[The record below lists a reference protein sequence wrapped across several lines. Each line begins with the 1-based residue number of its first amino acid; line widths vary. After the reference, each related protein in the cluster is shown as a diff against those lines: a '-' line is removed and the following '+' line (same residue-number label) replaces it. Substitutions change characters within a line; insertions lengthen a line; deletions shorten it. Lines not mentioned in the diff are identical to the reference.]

1 MFGHS
6 LLLLLANF
14 GYRLTLFKGTLKF
27 KLCPLRLFSN
37 AFFASCLGEFA
48 AGLHDQVFRR
58 PLHCLHLRLLS
69 RCRNFNGQTFQQL
82 LSDEPIRGP
91 IQVKKSPP
99 FTLSH
104 ISPLFFTV
112 FLSCFSFCLC
122 IISLYSPFL
131 HPHILIV
138 SSIFEIIVFFSPRK
152 RSTFN
157 SPVSLSLTNMQ
168 TFKMVQALCK
178 MNEFKICLSF

>member
-1 MFGHS
+1 MH
-6 LLLLLANF
+6 
-14 GYRLTLFKGTLKF
+14 
-27 KLCPLRLFSN
+27 
-37 AFFASCLGEFA
+37 CLGEFA

-99 FTLSH
+99 STLSH

-122 IISLYSPFL
+122 IISHYSPFL

-157 SPVSLSLTNMQ
+157 SPASLSLTNMQ